1 MEIGSGQ
8 CGHNVVAVFI
18 VSFIDEDTLTV
29 ALVPLRPSYSWV
41 ASEVEAEVETGRGR
55 GALVMGTFKSS
66 FKSFFG
72 FSPLV

>member
-1 MEIGSGQ
+1 MENGS
-8 CGHNVVAVFI
+8 GHNVVAVFI

-29 ALVPLRPSYSWV
+29 ALVPLRPSYSWE
-41 ASEVEAEVETGRGR
+41 AAEVEVEGPEDREVEGR

>member
-1 MEIGSGQ
+1 MENGS
-8 CGHNVVAVFI
+8 GHNVVAVFI

-29 ALVPLRPSYSWV
+29 ALVPLRPSYRW
-41 ASEVEAEVETGRGR
+41 EAVEVETEVETKVEGR

>member
-1 MEIGSGQ
+1 MENGS
-8 CGHNVVAVFI
+8 GHNVVAVFI

-29 ALVPLRPSYSWV
+29 ALVPLRPSYSWE
-41 ASEVEAEVETGRGR
+41 ALEVEAEVEGKVEGR

>member
-1 MEIGSGQ
+1 MENGS
-8 CGHNVVAVFI
+8 GHNVVAVFI

-29 ALVPLRPSYSWV
+29 ALVPLRPSYSWE
-41 ASEVEAEVETGRGR
+41 AAEVEGR

>member
-1 MEIGSGQ
+1 MDI
-8 CGHNVVAVFI
+8 NVVAVFI
-18 VSFIDEDTLTV
+18 VSFVDEDTLTV
-29 ALVPLRPSYSWV
+29 ALVSLRPSYCWEV
-41 ASEVEAEVETGRGR
+41 VEVVVEVEAEGR

>member
-41 ASEVEAEVETGRGR
+41 ASEAEMKAEVETGREG
-55 GALVMGTFKSS
+55 GSGDGYF
-66 FKSFFG
+66 
-72 FSPLV
+72 

>member
-29 ALVPLRPSYSWV
+29 ALVPLRPSYRWE
-41 ASEVEAEVETGRGR
+41 AAEVVVEVPRDREGEG
-55 GALVMGTFKSS
+55 GSGDGYF
-66 FKSFFG
+66 
-72 FSPLV
+72 

>member
-1 MEIGSGQ
+1 MENGS
-8 CGHNVVAVFI
+8 GHNVVAVFI

-41 ASEVEAEVETGRGR
+41 ASEMEGPEDREVEGR

>member
-1 MEIGSGQ
+1 MENGS
-8 CGHNVVAVFI
+8 GHNVVAVFI

-29 ALVPLRPSYSWV
+29 ALVPLRPSYRWE
-41 ASEVEAEVETGRGR
+41 AAEVEVEGPEDREGR

>member
-41 ASEVEAEVETGRGR
+41 ASEAEMKAEVETGRWR
-55 GALVMGTFKSS
+55 GGGLW
-66 FKSFFG
+66 
-72 FSPLV
+72 

>member
-1 MEIGSGQ
+1 MENGS
-8 CGHNVVAVFI
+8 GHNVVAVFI

-29 ALVPLRPSYSWV
+29 ALVPLRPSYSWEAV
-41 ASEVEAEVETGRGR
+41 EVEAEVETGRGGEGR